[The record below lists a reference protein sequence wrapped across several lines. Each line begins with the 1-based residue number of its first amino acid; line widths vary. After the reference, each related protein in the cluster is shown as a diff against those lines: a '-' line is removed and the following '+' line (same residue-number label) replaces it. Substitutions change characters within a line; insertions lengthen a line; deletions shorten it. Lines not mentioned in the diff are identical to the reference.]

1 MKYTLAQ
8 NAISSLS
15 IAIDNFKKFYYHEEE
30 YKMSEIDEAKKI
42 CIVFLEN
49 AVELMLKT
57 ILISDDPVSI
67 YKEPN
72 SRAIKNALSKVT
84 DSLKLEDI
92 LISEGKFQTIKYI
105 ETIEKYNN
113 LFHKSK
119 KVHQVLNSLGQ
130 KRNEITHFGIDE
142 SDDLGELTI
151 QMLNTFDVIY
161 NYLYPQLI
169 DLDDIDIY
177 FKSDDLVVDTVH
189 GKKFLF
195 DDDFVYNNIVDF
207 LDELMESSKEYVC
220 AVRAQNPSSKIGEFK
235 EIMEILLKDK
245 KYIEMQKENQID
257 INFSVCNFDG
267 NEYILEINQESE
279 YLESIFSC
287 YSPFFNVT
295 AFCGECGEI
304 YFIVVHDD
312 HDLYIY
318 KDDSVVW
325 PQYNE
330 PELDYQW
337 IKDCDNGLCEKYNL
351 SKRNLLLAFENV
363 LQRI

>member
-15 IAIDNFKKFYYHEEE
+15 IAIDNFKKFFYHEEE

-42 CIVFLEN
+42 CITFLEN

-57 ILISDDPVSI
+57 ILVFGDPVSI

-72 SRAIKNALSKVT
+72 SRAIKSALSKVT
-84 DSLKLEDI
+84 GSLKLEDI

-105 ETIEKYNN
+105 ETIEKYYN

-119 KVHQVLNSLGQ
+119 KVYQILDSLGQ

-169 DLDDIDIY
+169 DLDAIDVY
-177 FKSDDLVVDTVH
+177 FKSDDWVVDTVH

-195 DDDFVYNNIVDF
+195 SDDFLYNNIVDF
-207 LDELMESSKEYVC
+207 LDELMEISKEYAC
-220 AVRAQNPSSKIGEFK
+220 AMRAHNPNSKIWEFK
-235 EIMEILLKDK
+235 EIMEMLLKDK
-245 KYIEMQKENQID
+245 KYIEMQKENQMD
-257 INFSVCNFDG
+257 INFSVCNFDD
-267 NEYILEINQESE
+267 NEYVLEINQGAE
-279 YLESIFSC
+279 YLNSIISC

-318 KDDSVVW
+318 KDDCATW
-325 PQYNE
+325 PQYDE
-330 PELDYQW
+330 PEPDCQWVKDY
-337 IKDCDNGLCEKYNL
+337 DNGLCEKFNL

>member
-1 MKYTLAQ
+1 MRYTLAQ

-30 YKMSEIDEAKKI
+30 YKTSEIDEAKKI

-57 ILISDDPVSI
+57 ILVSEDPLSI
-67 YKEPN
+67 YKEPE
-72 SRAIKNALSKVT
+72 SRAIKSAFSKIT

-119 KVHQVLNSLGQ
+119 KVYQVLNCLGQ

-142 SDDLGELTI
+142 SDDLGKLTI
-151 QMLNTFDVIY
+151 QILNTFDVIY

-169 DLDDIDIY
+169 DLDEIGFL

-189 GKKFLF
+189 GEKFLY
-195 DDDFVYNNIVDF
+195 DDDYHYNNIVDF
-207 LDELMESSKEYVC
+207 LDELMEISIDYVGT
-220 AVRAQNPSSKIGEFK
+220 VRAQTPNSKIWEFK

-245 KYIEMQKENQID
+245 KYIEMQKQNQID
-257 INFSVCNFDG
+257 INFSVCNFNS
-267 NEYILEINQESE
+267 NEYILEINQGPENSKT
-279 YLESIFSC
+279 IFSC
-287 YSPFFNVT
+287 YSSFFNVT

-304 YFIVVHDD
+304 YFIVVHDE

-318 KDDSVVW
+318 KDDSAAW
-325 PQYNE
+325 TQHNE
-330 PELDYQW
+330 PDYQW
-337 IKDCDNGLCEKYNL
+337 EKDYENGLCEKFNL

-363 LQRI
+363 LQRM